1 MATIQKCEQLLKT
14 QNDGTRSSS
23 PKKSSKSLS
32 KINKRLVK
40 KLELK
45 YQNPEYVKMEDLLRF
60 KRKQLRGEF
69 VVTKK
74 EKKMTN
80 KISRSLNRI
89 TRKSI
94 EEDEGILQAYHNSK
108 EQYSN
113 L

>member
-1 MATIQKCEQLLKT
+1 MATIQKFEQLLKT

-60 KRKQLRGEF
+60 KRKQLRGEL

-89 TRKSI
+89 TLKRI